1 MRDAVQSTVSV
12 TTDGMMKMEIAGE
25 ITHLSVRNVA
35 LSILARVI
43 EMRSQG
49 ERSTC

>member
-1 MRDAVQSTVSV
+1 MTIVSLAKL
-12 TTDGMMKMEIAGE
+12 MKVDIAGE
-25 ITHLSVRNVA
+25 IAHLSVRNVA

-43 EMRSQG
+43 EMGSQG